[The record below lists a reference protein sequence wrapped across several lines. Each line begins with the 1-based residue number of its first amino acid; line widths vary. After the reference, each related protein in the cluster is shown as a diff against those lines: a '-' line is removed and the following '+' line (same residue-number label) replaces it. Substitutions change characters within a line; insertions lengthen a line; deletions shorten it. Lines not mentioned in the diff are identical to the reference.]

1 MLRNPNRAFF
11 SLIKVFTV
19 FSPKGGTN
27 QTKSILIYEKGLV
40 SGSFDFLRW
49 SEESITSFDVRNP
62 LGIDQILRVPGR
74 YFFKSNCLSL
84 WPIIMKIIDN
94 NIIYFACLGFFLK
107 KCFLCFL
114 KVYTVFSPKGGTN
127 QTKYILL
134 KQINSTECPYNSKY
148 SCFLSLFKKVFTVF
162 SPKGGTNQ
170 TKWKSLVVFN
180 CFKLV

>member
-1 MLRNPNRAFF
+1 M
-11 SLIKVFTV
+11 

-27 QTKSILIYEKGLV
+27 QTKHILLKQINSTECPYNSKYSCFLSLIKKVYCVFTQGWHKSNKIYINLWKKELV

-74 YFFKSNCLSL
+74 YFFKSNCSSL

-107 KCFLCFL
+107 KM
-114 KVYTVFSPKGGTN
+114 
-127 QTKYILL
+127 
-134 KQINSTECPYNSKY
+134 
-148 SCFLSLFKKVFTVF
+148 LSMFFTCLYCVFTQ
-162 SPKGGTNQ
+162 G
-170 TKWKSLVVFN
+170 WHKSNKIYSFKANKLYRVSLQFQIQLFLVSY
-180 CFKLV
+180 

>member
-1 MLRNPNRAFF
+1 M
-11 SLIKVFTV
+11 K
-19 FSPKGGTN
+19 K
-27 QTKSILIYEKGLV
+27 ELV

-94 NIIYFACLGFFLK
+94 NIIYFACLGFFLE

-148 SCFLSLFKKVFTVF
+148 SCFLSLIKKVFTVF

-170 TKWKSLVVFN
+170 IKDICIYKYINSTE
-180 CFKLV
+180 CT